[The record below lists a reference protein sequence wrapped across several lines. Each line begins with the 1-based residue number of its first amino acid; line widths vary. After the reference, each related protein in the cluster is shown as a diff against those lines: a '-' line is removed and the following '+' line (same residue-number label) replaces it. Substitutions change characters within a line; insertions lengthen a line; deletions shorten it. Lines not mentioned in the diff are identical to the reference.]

1 MRGLRVPRGVTLV
14 TVREISRRVGVSNGR
29 AHQVINADPSFP
41 APFGVLAGRLVY
53 DWRRVEAWATD
64 VGRATNPDPAGSVSF
79 TAATDVVVVTMT
91 EVAAILA
98 VSIPRAAELAGE
110 EWFPAP
116 VGRFGRATLWHVD
129 DVTTWNRDVR
139 SDRRHDRTYRR
150 GPQWRRLE
158 EPN

>member
-1 MRGLRVPRGVTLV
+1 MPGLHVPKGVELV
-14 TVREISRRVGVSNGR
+14 TVREISRRIGVSNGR
-29 AHQVINADPSFP
+29 AHQIINADRAFP

-64 VGRATNPDPAGSVSF
+64 VGRATNPDPAGTVSF
-79 TAATDVVVVTMT
+79 AAATDVVVVTMT

-98 VSIPRAAELAGE
+98 VSTPRAAELASE

-116 VGRFGRATLWHVD
+116 VGRFGRATLWQVD

-139 SDRRHDRTYRR
+139 SDRRRTRTHTR
-150 GPQWRRLE
+150 GPQWRRLGGAS
-158 EPN
+158 